1 MGSAAS
7 KQVSWLTTTS
17 SDSSVAMRDTSTLR
31 KLLLLIKHYG
41 GASLHVWVRFW
52 IYITGLEKHEELIYR
67 IFAQIKYRK
76 YAPTSQ
82 KQSVYHGVLM
92 TMVELWLRTI
102 RVVLVP
108 DVIARYLCATFMLHI
123 FYEMNSGLRG
133 WVVRSCMQLTAKGR
147 RSLRL
152 KKQLENANT
161 FQERQAIAGELDK
174 IEGKDKWRE
183 DPASGLF
190 LFERVMNKTQMY
202 KVSDAHH
209 FILLHPICL
218 RTSFSLIALVCVET
232 AT

>member
-1 MGSAAS
+1 MGPAAS
-7 KQVSWLTTTS
+7 KHASWLTTSST
-17 SDSSVAMRDTSTLR
+17 SDSVSLRDQSTLR
-31 KLLLLIKHYG
+31 KLLVLVKHYS
-41 GASLHVWVRFW
+41 GAALHVWVRFW
-52 IYITGLEKHEELIYR
+52 IYVTGLEKHEELIYR

-76 YAPTSQ
+76 YAPHSP
-82 KQSVYHGVLM
+82 KQSVYHGVVM

-133 WVVRSCMQLTAKGR
+133 WIVRSCMQLTARGR

-152 KKQLENANT
+152 KKQLENAYT

-174 IEGKDKWRE
+174 MEGKDKWRE

-190 LFERVMNKTQMY
+190 LSERVMNKTQMY
-202 KVSDAHH
+202 KVSGGVSH
-209 FILLHPICL
+209 IPSCWVLCPYSC
-218 RTSFSLIALVCVET
+218 
-232 AT
+232 